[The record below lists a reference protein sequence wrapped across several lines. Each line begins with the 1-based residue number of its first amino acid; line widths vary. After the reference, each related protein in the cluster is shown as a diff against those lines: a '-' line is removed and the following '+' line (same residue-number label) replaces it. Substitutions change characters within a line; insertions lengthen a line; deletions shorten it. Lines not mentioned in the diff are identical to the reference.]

1 MSEDT
6 VVLLTGGYSGDGV
19 RLSSTEVFPSS
30 KISTFMAA
38 GCTFLPDVCAR
49 LITEVAGGSEVL
61 PVSQTQLHCQP
72 AQDNID
78 ELQAFIKRKPRTKL
92 APPRP
97 PPGQGNAML
106 MWREKQHGVA
116 RALGG
121 AAQFVRTASGRLLG
135 AGQQP
140 TVAVAIP
147 VAHGTEVKLS

>member
-1 MSEDT
+1 MVLFSLRKATSPRVFNTGSNAAPATQIIYFYAVVALLPALLVGMLYRDDETSEWAF
-6 VVLLTGGYSGDGV
+6 
-19 RLSSTEVFPSS
+19 EA
-30 KISTFMAA
+30 IAEAA
-38 GCTFLPDVCAR
+38 HGR
-49 LITEVAGGSEVL
+49 M
-61 PVSQTQLHCQP
+61 

-97 PPGQGNAML
+97 PPGPGNAML

-147 VAHGTEVKLS
+147 IAHGTEVKLS